1 MTQSVT
7 ISITSQA
14 ENGQPETVQ
23 VTVSNLHI
31 VKKRTQKGEFH
42 P

>member
-14 ENGQPETVQ
+14 GDGQPETVQ
-23 VTVSNLHI
+23 ALFD
-31 VKKRTQKGEFH
+31 KALF
-42 P
+42 